1 MIKDIDFLSPPIT
14 LFHLEKR
21 THTSKLGACFVIA
34 LVIACSSYTIFLIY
48 NLISHKKMTYIFFKK
63 FEFEAGYYSFDPSS
77 VFHFIQIFAPQSGGY
92 FDKFDSRY
100 IRAYT
105 TYAQS
110 NLSYSNLDLYDHW
123 VFDTCRKN
131 IDDKDLDDSLFQNVE
146 NFTNGVCI
154 RHYYNSSERKYYS
167 LEDKGFKWPHLEHGI
182 SQRNNIYLTTI
193 VQKCSN
199 DSIINELFGM
209 CPSQKEIDDYVSR
222 YLGIYLYFT
231 DTQVDP
237 TNFQSPVTQYLQ
249 VVSTGIGT
257 SETYVESYMHF
268 SPLRVRTKIGSIF
281 GKTQDIN
288 SFYFDFNRKGAANN
302 AGAKYFTITRYY
314 HLMQN
319 NVQIYERRYNNLFD
333 LFSEIGGIA
342 QFIFYLFY
350 WVNYIYNTFVIDFD
364 TNSLFFTLNDTKP
377 KTIGNN
383 SINVNSISN
392 KIKINGNDNK
402 IYNIQ
407 NNILKLSRRGT
418 KKVRNSKFYVNKNS
432 RDINN
437 FSDYESNL
445 NLEKSSVKQKIK
457 YFEIDNMN
465 QKTIVRRK
473 KLLGTNIIN
482 DDNSAQ
488 ILNELKL
495 GKNYD
500 LIDNVDNINSN
511 RKKNRITIINNSL
524 NQKLSSNSFGKLKK
538 DNDEKEIDN
547 KLICNRDDKNK
558 KESFRPNINLLS
570 SISISKN
577 SIYKINYHSDGIM
590 KKNEEINGAKT
601 FSILAYTKSLIFR
614 KSKRKYE
621 YLTLFRMH
629 LLSEEHLL
637 KSHIKMVLFEKKYN
651 LNNNETTNVSECYNE
666 L

>member
-511 RKKNRITIINNSL
+511 RKKNRITVINNSL

>member
-146 NFTNGVCI
+146 NFANGVCI

-364 TNSLFFTLNDTKP
+364 TNSLFFTLNYTKP

-511 RKKNRITIINNSL
+511 RKKNRITVINNSL

>member
-237 TNFQSPVTQYLQ
+237 TNFQRPVTQYLQ

-511 RKKNRITIINNSL
+511 RKKNRITVINNSL

-577 SIYKINYHSDGIM
+577 SIYKINYHSDSIM

-601 FSILAYTKSLIFR
+601 FSILAYAKSLIFR